1 MRCQFYSLLFYRKGL
16 SFNICFISKKTYII
30 ANWKWRQHLF
40 FALSQIT
47 IWSLLFGE
55 LKYRAE
61 ANHLVMEM
69 FQMNVNLFFYG
80 REEEGVCYDDLT
92 DFDTSKSI
100 RKLYLPFFISSN
112 KSTLSPSKMYC
123 SNHTN
128 CNVSNVYH
136 KIITRHFYATSKRN
150 WFIINNNVPIFHFNL
165 SATKILCDEQ

>member
-1 MRCQFYSLLFYRKGL
+1 
-16 SFNICFISKKTYII
+16 
-30 ANWKWRQHLF
+30 
-40 FALSQIT
+40 
-47 IWSLLFGE
+47 
-55 LKYRAE
+55 
-61 ANHLVMEM
+61 M

-128 CNVSNVYH
+128 CNVSNIYH

-165 SATKILCDEQ
+165 SATNILYDVTNKFYSLYRFGLLDFAVWFRIKLTLDENLTYYVYSCLLNESRLIVMSLNENTSSYHSYFYK